1 MVAVDN
7 SNFKQ
12 IEEENMSKSE
22 AKRFFDD
29 LLTEKNLP
37 DEIFKGLQ
45 DLARKYNYDVTVD
58 ELDEEL
64 RLRWGTSVK
73 IVAKNMYSEPPGF

>member
-1 MVAVDN
+1 
-7 SNFKQ
+7 
-12 IEEENMSKSE
+12 MSKSE

-29 LLTEKNLP
+29 LLEEKNLP
-37 DEIFKGLQ
+37 DEIFKGLE
-45 DLARKYNYDVTVD
+45 DLVRNHHYDVTVD

-64 RLRWGTSVK
+64 RLRWGTAVK